1 MRRVVIDW
9 LLAAIVTILVGAS
22 IHLDSQAGLDI
33 RESLLAKSF
42 RGWTNDDRTS
52 YRLCA
57 EIGGP
62 NVGFYYKD
70 NGQLVCT
77 NKRGYKL
84 STQP

>member
-1 MRRVVIDW
+1 MRIALDW
-9 LLAAIVTILVGAS
+9 LSAAVIVVAVSSAHYLDQSTDFNINDTALA
-22 IHLDSQAGLDI
+22 QAY
-33 RESLLAKSF
+33 
-42 RGWTNDDRTS
+42 RGWTSNDKVS

>member
-1 MRRVVIDW
+1 MRIVLDWIAAAVVVVAVGSAHYLDTQYSFADSN
-9 LLAAIVTILVGAS
+9 LANAY
-22 IHLDSQAGLDI
+22 
-33 RESLLAKSF
+33 
-42 RGWTNDDRTS
+42 RGWTSNDKAS